1 MIPLCIKLSLA
12 RSLDTL
18 LNSGLIVS
26 LWAYE
31 FILVVLLLT
40 DFQMSCVTLKVFF
53 SLLFVLVFIPEL
65 RLSSPIYR

>member
-1 MIPLCIKLSLA
+1 M
-12 RSLDTL
+12 L

-31 FILVVLLLT
+31 FFLVVLLLT
-40 DFQMSCVTLKVFF
+40 DFQMSCVALKVFF

-65 RLSSPIYR
+65 RLSSLIYR